1 MFLFTTTMKTVQQ
14 KLRWLGAVTSI
25 ALLALLLSSCSKH
38 NDNIVQAPTANLEVI
53 DVSPTAPTL
62 DFYLDGTKVN
72 SGPISYTGGLQY
84 FVCYAGNR
92 HAAFYQSGSTTVVAS
107 DTVNLQ
113 ASNAYTLIL
122 SNLPSKPDLT
132 LIRDS
137 IFMPSTGGA
146 TLRLINASPDAGAVD
161 FGLKGGPVLGS
172 NIIYRKYSA
181 FIPVTFTSA
190 HSDTLQIYRTGT
202 STVLQKIPVSL
213 QAGGVYTAYLYG
225 FTGQTSTDQKLG
237 LGVVENT
244 YFY

>member
-14 KLRWLGAVTSI
+14 KLRWPGAIASV

-38 NDNIVQAPTANLEVI
+38 NDNIVQAPTSNLEVI

-84 FVCYAGNR
+84 FVCYAGSR
-92 HAAFYQSGSTTVVAS
+92 HAAFYQSGSTTVVAL

-113 ASNAYTLIL
+113 ASNAYTLIM
-122 SNLPSKPDLT
+122 SNLPNKPDLT

-137 IFMPSTGGA
+137 IFMPASGTA

-161 FGLKGGPVLGS
+161 FGLKGGQVLGS
-172 NIIYRKYSA
+172 NITYRKYTA
-181 FIPVTFTSA
+181 FIPTMITSG
-190 HSDTLQIYRTGT
+190 HSDTLQVYKTGT
-202 STVLQKIPVSL
+202 STVLQKIPILL

-225 FTGQTSTDQKLG
+225 FSGQTSSDQKLG
-237 LGVVENT
+237 LGAVENT